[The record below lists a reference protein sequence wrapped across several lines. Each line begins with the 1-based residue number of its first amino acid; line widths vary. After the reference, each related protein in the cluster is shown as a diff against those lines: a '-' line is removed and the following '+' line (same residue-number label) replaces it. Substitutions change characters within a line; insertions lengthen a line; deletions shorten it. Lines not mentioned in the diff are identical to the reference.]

1 LSIQGVVYFGNQSLE
16 FVGGG
21 NDKAACLQVVAKR
34 VTFSGNSL
42 IKAASQCGSYGLNTI
57 GGGRR
62 VRLVG

>member
-1 LSIQGVVYFGNQSLE
+1 VVYFGNQSLQ

-21 NDKAACLQVVAKR
+21 TDNAACLQIVAKR
-34 VTFSGNSL
+34 VTFSGNSK
-42 IKAASQCGSYGLNTI
+42 IKAASQCGSYGLSAI